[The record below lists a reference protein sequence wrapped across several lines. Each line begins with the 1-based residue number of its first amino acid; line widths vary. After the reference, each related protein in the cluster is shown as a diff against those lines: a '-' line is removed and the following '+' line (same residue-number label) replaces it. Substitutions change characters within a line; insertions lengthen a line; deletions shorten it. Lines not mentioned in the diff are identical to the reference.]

1 MNQKECV
8 VEALDSLGGMATLFD
23 LYHETD
29 VSTWG
34 SKTPFASIRRIAQT
48 NKEFYKIRARLWGLC
63 DFRDKNLA
71 KTGDSKIEQN
81 EKFTHSYFQGVIVE
95 IGNLRHFQTFIPAQD
110 KNKIYK
116 SDKKLCE
123 LTSLSER

>member
-1 MNQKECV
+1 MSQKECV
-8 VEALDSLGGMATLFD
+8 IEALASLGGMATLFD
-23 LYHETD
+23 LYHKTD

-34 SKTPFASIRRIAQT
+34 SKTPFASIRRIVQT
-48 NKEFYKIRARLWGLC
+48 NKEFYKVRAGLWWLC

-95 IGNLRHFQTFIPAQD
+95 IGNLRHFQTSIQLKIRIKFINQ
-110 KNKIYK
+110 IR
-116 SDKKLCE
+116 SFV
-123 LTSLSER
+123 SLRA

>member
-8 VEALDSLGGMATLFD
+8 VEALDSLGGMTTLFD
-23 LYHETD
+23 LYHKTD
-29 VSTWG
+29 VSTCG
-34 SKTPFASIRRIAQT
+34 SKTPFASIRRIVQT
-48 NKEFYKIRARLWGLC
+48 NKEFYKVRAGLWWLC

-95 IGNLRHFQTFIPAQD
+95 IGNLRHFQTSIQLKIRIKFINQ
-110 KNKIYK
+110 IR
-116 SDKKLCE
+116 SFV
-123 LTSLSER
+123 SLRA

>member
-8 VEALDSLGGMATLFD
+8 VEALASLGSMATLFD
-23 LYHETD
+23 LYHKTD

-34 SKTPFASIRRIAQT
+34 SKTPFASIRRIVQT
-48 NKEFYKIRARLWGLC
+48 NKEFYKVRAGLWGLC

-71 KTGDSKIEQN
+71 KTGDSKSEQN

-110 KNKIYK
+110 KNKN
-116 SDKKLCE
+116 L
-123 LTSLSER
+123 

>member
-23 LYHETD
+23 LYHETN

-34 SKTPFASIRRIAQT
+34 GKTPFASIRRIVQT
-48 NKEFYKIRARLWGLC
+48 NKEFYKIRAGLWGLC

-81 EKFTHSYFQGVIVE
+81 AKFTHSYFQGVIVE
-95 IGNLRHFQTFIPAQD
+95 IGNLRHFQTFIQL
-110 KNKIYK
+110 KIRIK
-116 SDKKLCE
+116 FINQTRSFV
-123 LTSLSER
+123 SLRA

>member
-8 VEALDSLGGMATLFD
+8 AEALASLGGFD
-23 LYHETD
+23 LYHKTD

-34 SKTPFASIRRIAQT
+34 SKTPFASIRRIVQT
-48 NKEFYKIRARLWGLC
+48 NKEFYKVRAGLWGLC

-81 EKFTHSYFQGVIVE
+81 AKFTHSYFQGVMP
-95 IGNLRHFQTFIPAQD
+95 R
-110 KNKIYK
+110 
-116 SDKKLCE
+116 
-123 LTSLSER
+123 

>member
-8 VEALDSLGGMATLFD
+8 VEALASLSGMATLFD
-23 LYHETD
+23 LYHKTD
-29 VSTWG
+29 ISTWG
-34 SKTPFASIRRIAQT
+34 SKTPFASIRRIVQT
-48 NKEFYKIRARLWGLC
+48 NKEFYKIRVGLWGLC

-71 KTGDSKIEQN
+71 KTGDGKSEEN

-116 SDKKLCE
+116 SDKKLCK
-123 LTSLSER
+123 LASLSKK

>member
-1 MNQKECV
+1 
-8 VEALDSLGGMATLFD
+8 MATLVD
-23 LYHETD
+23 LYHKTH

-34 SKTPFASIRRIAQT
+34 SKTPFASIRRIVQT
-48 NKEFYKIRARLWGLC
+48 NKEFYKIRAGLWGLC

>member
-8 VEALDSLGGMATLFD
+8 AEALASLGGMATLVD
-23 LYHETD
+23 LYHKTD

-34 SKTPFASIRRIAQT
+34 SKTPFASIRRIVQT
-48 NKEFYKIRARLWGLC
+48 NKEFYKIRAGLWGLC

-81 EKFTHSYFQGVIVE
+81 AKFTHSYFQGVIVE
-95 IGNLRHFQTFIPAQD
+95 IGNLRHFQTFIQL
-110 KNKIYK
+110 KIRIK
-116 SDKKLCE
+116 FINQTRSFV
-123 LTSLSER
+123 SL